1 MVDSLQ
7 YLQGGTLSAHSSP
20 FGLLDYISMVDSLQY
35 LQGGTLC
42 AHSSP
47 LGLLDY
53 IGMIF
58 LF

>member
-1 MVDSLQ
+1 MIDSLQYLQSRTLSAHASPLGLLDYIGMIDSLQ
-7 YLQGGTLSAHSSP
+7 YLQGR
-20 FGLLDYISMVDSLQY
+20 
-35 LQGGTLC
+35 TLC
-42 AHSSP
+42 AHSSS

>member
-1 MVDSLQ
+1 MIDSLQ
-7 YLQGGTLSAHSSP
+7 YLQGRTLCAHSSP
-20 FGLLDYISMVDSLQY
+20 LGLLDHISMVDSLQY
-35 LQGGTLC
+35 LQSGTLC
-42 AHSSP
+42 AYASP